1 MTSLNRRVIFAV
13 VGVTSLVVFIAALGL
28 WLTTR
33 SVLMREVDR
42 ELMSR
47 IERMKR
53 FEWLGSPDF
62 WHSSNS
68 TEARRRFER
77 FSANSGDGRLFM
89 QVIDATDDSELY
101 RSATLTPGLDLAP
114 LTTRTHVTDTVIN
127 YYLGDG
133 SGVRLIAFHMAHTP
147 SRTDSPNWRR
157 EGGQRAEG
165 PSTNENTSRAPPIP
179 NKAALISTPLK
190 NSAATPD
197 ANIPGVLVFVGL
209 GLEQVDR
216 ELSRMTI
223 VLGVLWAA
231 ATLLALASI
240 LLLRPAVLR
249 PINELAAAIARLGPG
264 DLAVRVP
271 TTLAPQEMRVVADCL
286 NGLLDRLEQAFT
298 REQATIANIAHE
310 LRTPVAE
317 LRTALEFRR
326 LAARAAEYPE
336 IDGLLGTVM
345 RMQNQV
351 TNLLLLARLEAG
363 KEPLQRSDTDLGEL
377 TTEAIERWEERT
389 NAAGLHVTAEPF
401 APAPI
406 TTSPDH
412 LGLILDNLLGNA
424 IAHGSNGDVRVT
436 LSTEATVI
444 RITIT
449 NPFSGKIDPQ
459 LLGQAY
465 YRGDQARHE
474 GDHSG
479 LGLALCQRLC
489 RLLDAQ
495 LELDGNAGVFR
506 ASVVLKR
513 RAA

>member
-13 VGVTSLVVFIAALGL
+13 VGVTSLVVFIASLGL

-53 FEWLGSPDF
+53 FEWIGSSDF

-77 FSANSGDGRLFM
+77 FNANSGNGRLFIQM
-89 QVIDATDDSELY
+89 IDTTDDSELY
-101 RSATLTPGLDLAP
+101 RSVTLTPGLDLAP
-114 LTTRTHVTDTVIN
+114 LAPLNTRTHVTDTVIN
-127 YYLGDG
+127 HYLGDG
-133 SGVRLIAFHMAHTP
+133 SDVRLIAFHMANMS
-147 SRTDSPNWRR
+147 SRTDAPNWRH

-165 PSTNENTSRAPPIP
+165 PSTNENTSRAAPTQ

-197 ANIPGVLVFVGL
+197 THLAGVLVFVGL

-216 ELSRMTI
+216 ELSRMAI

-249 PINELAAAIARLGPG
+249 PINELAAAIARLGPD
-264 DLAVRVP
+264 DLAVRLP

-326 LAARAAEYPE
+326 LTANAAEHQE

-351 TNLLLLARLEAG
+351 TNLLFLLVLKPAKNRC
-363 KEPLQRSDTDLGEL
+363 
-377 TTEAIERWEERT
+377 
-389 NAAGLHVTAEPF
+389 NAA
-401 APAPI
+401 
-406 TTSPDH
+406 
-412 LGLILDNLLGNA
+412 ILTLENLLLKPSSDGKNA
-424 IAHGSNGDVRVT
+424 RTPLVCASRQN
-436 LSTEATVI
+436 
-444 RITIT
+444 
-449 NPFSGKIDPQ
+449 
-459 LLGQAY
+459 
-465 YRGDQARHE
+465 
-474 GDHSG
+474 HSC
-479 LGLALCQRLC
+479 LHR
-489 RLLDAQ
+489 
-495 LELDGNAGVFR
+495 
-506 ASVVLKR
+506 
-513 RAA
+513 